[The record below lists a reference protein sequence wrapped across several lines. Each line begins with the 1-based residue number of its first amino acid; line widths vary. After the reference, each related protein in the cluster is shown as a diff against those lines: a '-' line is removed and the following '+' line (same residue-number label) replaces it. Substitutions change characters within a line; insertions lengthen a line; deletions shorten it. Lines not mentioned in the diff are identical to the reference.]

1 MARTNPSAQAIRIDF
16 IIVPYSSDFY
26 NSWFLFSPNLLNKS
40 ILSRMRGLTDL
51 PDLLGIFHN
60 GPVAGKLP
68 CIGSVHKAFA
78 DKLHAIVSIVRVNL

>member
-1 MARTNPSAQAIRIDF
+1 
-16 IIVPYSSDFY
+16 
-26 NSWFLFSPNLLNKS
+26 
-40 ILSRMRGLTDL
+40 MRGLTDL